1 MPVGGLEGF
10 SDGENLPNQYQ
21 PSVHDWRPG
30 DRIASIAV
38 KEPTAKTGLG
48 TVQRV
53 ILDKAIV
60 VWDDGKQSQERLQDL
75 IYGGNDS
82 SKIVL
87 DAESVEQQIRDELK
101 STSERVAVNR
111 TLIAGFPIDTIG
123 NLVRWR

>member
-1 MPVGGLEGF
+1 M
-10 SDGENLPNQYQ
+10 PNQYQ

-53 ILDKAIV
+53 VLDKAIV

-82 SKIVL
+82 SKIIL
-87 DAESVEQQIRDELK
+87 SR
-101 STSERVAVNR
+101 
-111 TLIAGFPIDTIG
+111 
-123 NLVRWR
+123 

>member
-1 MPVGGLEGF
+1 MGGEK
-10 SDGENLPNQYQ
+10 LPNQYQ

-38 KEPTAKTGLG
+38 SEPVSKTGLG

-60 VWDDGKQSQERLQDL
+60 VWDDGKQSVERLQDL
-75 IYGGNDS
+75 IYGGNDP

-87 DAESVEQQIRDELK
+87 KGESVEQQIREELK

>member
-1 MPVGGLEGF
+1 M
-10 SDGENLPNQYQ
+10 PNQYQ

-48 TVQRV
+48 TVEIGV
-53 ILDKAIV
+53 LYKAIV
-60 VWDDGKQSQERLQDL
+60 VWGDRKKSQERLQDL
-75 IYGGNDS
+75 IYVGNEL
-82 SKIVL
+82 SKIIL